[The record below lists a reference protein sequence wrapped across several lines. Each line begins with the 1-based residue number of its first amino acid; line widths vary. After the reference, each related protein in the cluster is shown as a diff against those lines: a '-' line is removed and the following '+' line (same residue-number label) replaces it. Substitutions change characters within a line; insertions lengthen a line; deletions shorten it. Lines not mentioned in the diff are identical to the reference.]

1 MRGLRAESAMEQPN
15 QSSQIGL
22 KLQQGQVVSSR
33 TIGGFALECTH
44 GSIWITFENDRWDH
58 VLVPGERL
66 QLGARGH
73 AVIEAL
79 EPSELAVY
87 FPAATR
93 VGSGKRPA
101 GERSGRVRAWIA
113 ALTSHRLNME
123 FLL

>member
-1 MRGLRAESAMEQPN
+1 MEQPN
-15 QSSQIGL
+15 QSTQIGL
-22 KLQQGQVVSSR
+22 KLQHGQVVSSR
-33 TIGGFALECTH
+33 TISGFALECTQ

-66 QLGARGH
+66 QLGTRGH

-79 EPSELAVY
+79 EASELAVF

-101 GERSGRVRAWIA
+101 AERSGRVRAWIT
-113 ALTSHRLNME
+113 ALTSQHLNME
-123 FLL
+123 FPL